1 MIALWIAAGGG
12 LGAVFRFVV
21 DAEVK
26 SSLAARTSFPWATV
40 GINVSGSFL
49 LGVLAG
55 WVMFRAGSTDVQAVI
70 GTGFCGGYTTFSTA
84 SVETVRLLQQGRRR
98 DAAVNVTVTV
108 LASVLACAGGLALA
122 SSM

>member
-1 MIALWIAAGGG
+1 MIAMWIAAAGG

>member
-1 MIALWIAAGGG
+1 MIALWIAAAGG
-12 LGAVFRFVV
+12 LGSLFRFFV

-26 SSLAARTSFPWATV
+26 SRLAARTSFPWATV

>member
-1 MIALWIAAGGG
+1 MIALWIAVAGG
-12 LGAVFRFVV
+12 LGAVVRFVV

-26 SSLAARTSFPWATV
+26 SRLAARTSLPWATL

-98 DAAVNVTVTV
+98 DAAVNAIVSL
-108 LASVLACAGGLALA
+108 LASVLACGGGLALA
-122 SSM
+122 SM

>member
-1 MIALWIAAGGG
+1 MITLWIAAAGG

>member
-1 MIALWIAAGGG
+1 MITLWIAAAGG

-70 GTGFCGGYTTFSTA
+70 GTGFCGGYTTFNTA

>member
-1 MIALWIAAGGG
+1 MIALWIAAAGG
-12 LGAVFRFVV
+12 LGAVVRFFV

-26 SSLAARTSFPWATV
+26 SRLTQRTSFPWATV

-70 GTGFCGGYTTFSTA
+70 GTGFLGGYTTFSTA
-84 SVETVRLLQQGRRR
+84 SVETVRLLQQGRRK
-98 DAAVNVTVTV
+98 DAVVNATVTL
-108 LASVLACAGGLALA
+108 LASVLACGAGLALA
-122 SSM
+122 SSI

>member
-1 MIALWIAAGGG
+1 MIALWIALAGG
-12 LGAVFRFVV
+12 LGAVVRFVV
-21 DAEVK
+21 DAEMK
-26 SSLAARTSFPWATV
+26 SRLATRTRFPWATV

-49 LGVLAG
+49 LGLLAG
-55 WVMFRAGSTDVQAVI
+55 WVMFRAGSTDIHAVV

-98 DAAVNVTVTV
+98 DAAVNVVVTL
-108 LASVLACAGGLALA
+108 LASVLACGAGLALA

>member
-1 MIALWIAAGGG
+1 MIALWIAAAGG

-98 DAAVNVTVTV
+98 DAAVNVTLTL

>member
-1 MIALWIAAGGG
+1 MIALWIAAAGG

>member
-1 MIALWIAAGGG
+1 MIALWIALAGG
-12 LGAVFRFVV
+12 LGAVVRFVV
-21 DAEVK
+21 DAEMK
-26 SSLAARTSFPWATV
+26 SRLATRTSFPWATV

-49 LGVLAG
+49 LGLLAG
-55 WVMFRAGSTDVQAVI
+55 WVMFRAGSTDIHAVV

-98 DAAVNVTVTV
+98 DAAVNVVVTL
-108 LASVLACAGGLALA
+108 LASVLACGGGLALA

>member
-1 MIALWIAAGGG
+1 MIALWIAAAGG

-26 SSLAARTSFPWATV
+26 SSLAARTNFPWATV